1 MAYNPYVT
9 SQWSKPTF
17 APKDMYNRNM
27 PSEYEQYKVQKEHY
41 DKYNSPEALKR
52 QASQFLSIYGG
63 SKDTTG
69 YLSAMANVAKTGQ
82 FSQVDAARL
91 RGAREGQMAGAMA
104 ESYKQGYD
112 RMAPILAAERQQM
125 QANNNSRPSYAAGGT
140 TGEGTFG
147 SPLAALAAGQAAGQP
162 TTPGGTSS
170 GVAKPAIADRFGAAS
185 NVTSGASRFGRGRG
199 WRPTGNKLTGTGATR
214 TFGRGAPTSIATSG
228 YDGNLGQATGSSP
241 FRQATAA
248 NWNQGLSTSNSPGS
262 SPFVQATAANW
273 NQGGRMARDQ
283 AFTPATAANYLGPS
297 NKLVRY

>member
-1 MAYNPYVT
+1 MAYNPYTTVGVR
-9 SQWSKPTF
+9 PTF
-17 APKDMYNRNM
+17 AAPVRGGP
-27 PSEYEQYKVQKEHY
+27 PSEYAQYKVQKEYY
-41 DKYNSPEALKR
+41 DRYNSPEALKR
-52 QASQFLSIYGG
+52 QASQMLSIYG
-63 SKDTTG
+63 SSPDPTG
-69 YLSAMANVAKTGQ
+69 YLDKLKKVAQTGQ
-82 FSQVDAARL
+82 WSQIDAAALQGR
-91 RGAREGQMAGAMA
+91 REGMIAGATA
-104 ESYKQGYD
+104 QNYKQGYD
-112 RMAPILAAERQQM
+112 AGAPILAAEREREKM
-125 QANNNSRPSYAAGGT
+125 QASNNSKPTYAAGGT

-273 NQGGRMARDQ
+273 NLGGRMAKDL

>member
-1 MAYNPYVT
+1 
-9 SQWSKPTF
+9 
-17 APKDMYNRNM
+17 
-27 PSEYEQYKVQKEHY
+27 
-41 DKYNSPEALKR
+41 
-52 QASQFLSIYGG
+52 
-63 SKDTTG
+63 
-69 YLSAMANVAKTGQ
+69 
-82 FSQVDAARL
+82 
-91 RGAREGQMAGAMA
+91 
-104 ESYKQGYD
+104 
-112 RMAPILAAERQQM
+112 MAPILAAERQQM

-199 WRPTGNKLTGTGATR
+199 WRPTGNKLTGTGAAR
-214 TFGRGAPTSIATSG
+214 TYGRGAPTSIATSG
-228 YDGNLGQATGSSP
+228 YDGRLGQATGLGTGGLLRSGSNI
-241 FRQATAA
+241 AE
-248 NWNQGLSTSNSPGS
+248 LSTSNSPGS

-273 NQGGRMARDQ
+273 NLGGRMAKDL